1 MTYYD
6 EKMKKI
12 IRKYKYGNFT
22 KISKYLAE
30 LLMDL
35 LIYYNLKIENYKV
48 TSVPSNYISYLSRGF
63 TPAELIAREFS
74 KLSGLEYVKI
84 FKSLT
89 LKKQASLGHH
99 QRSDNIHK
107 KIKLTKPTPEYIII
121 IDDVYTTGA
130 SMNECY
136 KLIKDQVKNAYG
148 MTVSKV
154 HRG

>member
-1 MTYYD
+1 M
-6 EKMKKI
+6 
-12 IRKYKYGNFT
+12 
-22 KISKYLAE
+22 
-30 LLMDL
+30 
-35 LIYYNLKIENYKV
+35 
-48 TSVPSNYISYLSRGF
+48 
-63 TPAELIAREFS
+63 
-74 KLSGLEYVKI
+74 SGLEYIDI
-84 FKSLT
+84 FRSLT